1 MAVRPVFIPTR
12 EGEALVDI
20 VNVDFSWSPG
30 LAVSQKQKSIA
41 ALHDGYAQ
49 MSPGAKIL
57 EVSSKSP
64 DALGVQ
70 LSALSA
76 WNRCSSLRKCLPIAE
91 RYAGPFAS

>member
-41 ALHDGYAQ
+41 ALHDGYAR
-49 MSPGAKIL
+49 MSP
-57 EVSSKSP
+57 
-64 DALGVQ
+64 
-70 LSALSA
+70 
-76 WNRCSSLRKCLPIAE
+76 
-91 RYAGPFAS
+91 